1 MKKIPLD
8 DLQEKA
14 RLLTREALM
23 KCVIP
28 EDIEREKLFLSV
40 YFDED
45 DRIFELY
52 QSGGSTPDND
62 LLIAETRLN
71 VFSGEGTVKTYLP
84 LKKG

>member
-28 EDIEREKLFLSV
+28 EGIDKEKLFLEV
-40 YFDED
+40 KFDED
-45 DRIFELY
+45 YRVFGLY
-52 QSGGSTPDND
+52 QSGDSAPDND
-62 LLIAETRLN
+62 FLIAETRLN
-71 VFSGEGTVKTYLP
+71 IFTGEGTVKTYLP
-84 LKKG
+84 SKQS